1 MYVSLEP
8 RKDGRPIRGFCRTI
22 IGDEDMAALSVEIGA
37 VIIAMMKNY
46 KKYHVPY
53 DAIIVAPCKKP
64 TKNDYKMLNVQVPQD
79 YSKR

>member
-22 IGDEDMAALSVEIGA
+22 LGDEDMATLGVKIGA
-37 VIIAMMKNY
+37 EIITMMENY

-64 TKNDYKMLNVQVPQD
+64 TKNDYKMHNVQVPQNN
-79 YSKR
+79 SKR